1 MLREDYKLNVI
12 YSRAKKISSHALFQ
26 HRFCGVK
33 YKVETKHDVQVGAIC
48 CVHLAR
54 WGVSEAEE
62 KFPPVPRGKKTTRK
76 LCKRIG
82 YKLTPAVQP
91 TLSCEI

>member
-26 HRFCGVK
+26 HKFCGVK

-54 WGVSEAEE
+54 
-62 KFPPVPRGKKTTRK
+62 
-76 LCKRIG
+76 
-82 YKLTPAVQP
+82 
-91 TLSCEI
+91 